1 MKKFQV
7 EFSAPERRAS
17 KKIVKFMSYLRM
29 TFDLRQNDTCHFG
42 GAQLSLRDTLRLN
55 TSLSA
60 VESGSG
66 EK

>member
-7 EFSAPERRAS
+7 EFSAPERSARAN
-17 KKIVKFMSYLRM
+17 IVKLMAVTYPVSASY
-29 TFDLRQNDTCHFG
+29 FG

>member
-1 MKKFQV
+1 MIKKFQV
-7 EFSAPERRAS
+7 EFSAPEKSANA
-17 KKIVKFMSYLRM
+17 KIVKLMAVTYPVLASY
-29 TFDLRQNDTCHFG
+29 FD